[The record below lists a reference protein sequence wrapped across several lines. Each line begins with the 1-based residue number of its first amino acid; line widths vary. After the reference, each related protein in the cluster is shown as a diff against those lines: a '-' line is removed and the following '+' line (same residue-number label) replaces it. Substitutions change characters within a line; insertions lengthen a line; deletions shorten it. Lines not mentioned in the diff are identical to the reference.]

1 MLGLTFTPVPKPDV
15 PNLEKDIYE
24 FTRKLR
30 LTYHFRNDNHVDES
44 IIKRKSI
51 YCPKRG
57 ENEELEKICHSLEIS
72 GIYVKRTKDNM
83 RNLRNA
89 LSTLTDKVRKN
100 EIVIK
105 PADKGAIT
113 LIMSPTFY
121 WNMCQKHLNNNE
133 YYEEVD
139 SDPSGIVYER
149 IRTFTEKHKEM
160 LTQKEYDY
168 LVNENYKIS
177 NFYMLPKLH
186 KSAEINTIIQEE
198 QTEYIRVDKN
208 VNDIEGRPINSG
220 PCYHTRGLSL
230 IIHAIL
236 LPCLHLITRILKDT
250 FDFQNKVESS
260 YGRDIQL
267 VTWDIKSLYTNI
279 KHELFYTAIEYWL
292 EKLGTQIPLLHRF
305 SKEFVI
311 EGLSII
317 LEYNYFQINAK
328 FFHQMKGTA
337 MGTPAA
343 VVGSNLVV
351 GYLEEKM
358 FRLLPQ
364 KYPNDFVD
372 FLTRNY
378 FRFIDD
384 IFHEWLAEFDIKGLY
399 ELINNL
405 DPNLK
410 FEMEEISS
418 IANFLDISI
427 SIKDN
432 EMKFDIYYKPTN
444 SFNYLKYT
452 SCHPKHTKKNISLS
466 LGRRIIRIVSENRQ
480 NRLEGLKTH
489 LMACGHPIKVI
500 EDSFSKI
507 YQPTKRPKI
516 TEPII
521 FNQTYNP
528 NQEVNLHK
536 IRNCLQNV
544 KHTNMVKAFENR
556 KPLCTTRQPKNL
568 KQLLVKAKFNINP
581 IPRSPNRV
589 GLFPCGNC
597 KYCKNG
603 YIRYASEFTLYHRNK
618 PITWTYNRLFTCESI
633 NILYVAICRYC
644 KENYVGK
651 TKNCKKRIAKHA
663 SDVRIPANSNC
674 KKCSEHLRRCS
685 SLQEP
690 YFHIYP
696 FYYVDD
702 PSLRHFMEKRFILR
716 WKPSLN
722 SN

>member
-1 MLGLTFTPVPKPDV
+1 
-15 PNLEKDIYE
+15 
-24 FTRKLR
+24 
-30 LTYHFRNDNHVDES
+30 
-44 IIKRKSI
+44 
-51 YCPKRG
+51 
-57 ENEELEKICHSLEIS
+57 
-72 GIYVKRTKDNM
+72 
-83 RNLRNA
+83 
-89 LSTLTDKVRKN
+89 
-100 EIVIK
+100 
-105 PADKGAIT
+105 
-113 LIMSPTFY
+113 
-121 WNMCQKHLNNNE
+121 
-133 YYEEVD
+133 
-139 SDPSGIVYER
+139 
-149 IRTFTEKHKEM
+149 
-160 LTQKEYDY
+160 
-168 LVNENYKIS
+168 
-177 NFYMLPKLH
+177 
-186 KSAEINTIIQEE
+186 
-198 QTEYIRVDKN
+198 
-208 VNDIEGRPINSG
+208 
-220 PCYHTRGLSL
+220 
-230 IIHAIL
+230 
-236 LPCLHLITRILKDT
+236 LKDT

-260 YGRDIQL
+260 YGRDRQL

-528 NQEVNLHK
+528 NQGVNLHK

-603 YIRYASEFTLYHRNK
+603 YIRYASKFTLYHRNN

-644 KENYVGK
+644 KENY
-651 TKNCKKRIAKHA
+651 
-663 SDVRIPANSNC
+663 
-674 KKCSEHLRRCS
+674 
-685 SLQEP
+685 
-690 YFHIYP
+690 
-696 FYYVDD
+696 
-702 PSLRHFMEKRFILR
+702 
-716 WKPSLN
+716 
-722 SN
+722 